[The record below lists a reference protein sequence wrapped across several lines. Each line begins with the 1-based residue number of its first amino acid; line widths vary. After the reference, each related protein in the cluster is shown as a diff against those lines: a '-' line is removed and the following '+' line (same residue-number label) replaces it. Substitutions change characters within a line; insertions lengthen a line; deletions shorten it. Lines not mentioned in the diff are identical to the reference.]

1 MLSLGKQKHITY
13 SVVVNDL
20 LFCSIMS
27 LSFQIIQGQ
36 KQVSSVIKLWMAWT
50 VHQKYSN
57 LAIYILPK
65 NLLQIETFFL
75 DQNMINL
82 NYKFSHWLSMSQT

>member
-50 VHQKYSN
+50 VHQKYS
-57 LAIYILPK
+57 LV
-65 NLLQIETFFL
+65 T
-75 DQNMINL
+75 
-82 NYKFSHWLSMSQT
+82 